1 MLIMEQDL
9 WTGIWARGDVRTH
22 SMVVLKM
29 KPWHFLSPN
38 VIFNEACDMKW
49 GVVLSSAET
58 GTVDFATAILL
69 RSFIVKLTM

>member
-1 MLIMEQDL
+1 
-9 WTGIWARGDVRTH
+9 
-22 SMVVLKM
+22 MVVLKM